1 MPAGVKDPPR
11 RDGVTG
17 RVSRPRRREP
27 VASVVPMEAQAPW
40 PGSRWR
46 PGPRPGTYVLLA
58 PTRIALSL
66 AALAVASVG
75 LNAAGVALF
84 DATPITATTAGAAA
98 SSAAAFNPVWL
109 PIIGVAV
116 SGTLGA
122 VVLTVRSIRR
132 SSLFATPYG
141 LWFWSLHSPVLLP
154 WDAIYDVT
162 VTRMRTG
169 RAERWVPVVT
179 DVGGTSFPVSAAR
192 SLTSSSPADTD
203 ARCSRIGTSIGSMA
217 AHMTGQE
224 PAVGHIASGRSTLP
238 GSEPSGHDA
247 GTEAELLAVPR
258 RGPQLRR
265 ELPDGALPIERAHGA
280 DHALWLAVTAPV
292 VVGILVGLGAGLG
305 GGVVRSGTD
314 AALLA
319 TLSAGVTIVLWLLAA
334 VVLMPTRLRLCVG
347 ADWLAWRFP
356 GQRSWRLVP
365 FDSITRLDLPAV
377 PPSRFGQPEDSDR
390 GRRRLRVWLRTEDGR
405 AMVLHLVNVAHGQST
420 GLGAVAGLYEQL
432 TDLATGALAHTATD
446 RLRSALERDDDPPQ
460 PGMRWGSS
468 AARGAGG
475 IVPES
480 PVSDAHDPE
489 SPVPDAHDPES
500 PVLDTTS
507 QRRKGGDPGPIPL
520 AHSLAR
526 QPWGGDPGPAP
537 A

>member
-1 MPAGVKDPPR
+1 M
-11 RDGVTG
+11 T
-17 RVSRPRRREP
+17 
-27 VASVVPMEAQAPW
+27 
-40 PGSRWR
+40 
-46 PGPRPGTYVLLA
+46 
-58 PTRIALSL
+58 
-66 AALAVASVG
+66 SVG

-84 DATPITATTAGAAA
+84 DATPITATTAGPAA
-98 SSAAAFNPVWL
+98 SSAAVFNPVWL

-116 SGTLGA
+116 MGTLGA

-141 LWFWSLHSPVLLP
+141 LWFWSLLSPVLLP
-154 WDAIYDVT
+154 WDAIYDVS

-179 DVGGTSFPVSAAR
+179 DVDGTSFPVSAAR
-192 SLTSSSPADTD
+192 SLTSSSPADAD
-203 ARCSRIGTSIGSMA
+203 ARCSRIGASIGSMA

-224 PAVGHIASGRSTLP
+224 PADGHIASGRSTSP

-247 GTEAELLAVPR
+247 GTGAELLAVPR
-258 RGPQLRR
+258 RACQLRR
-265 ELPDGALPIERAHGA
+265 ELPDGALPNGQAHGA

-305 GGVVRSGTD
+305 GGIVRSGTD

-319 TLSAGVTIVLWLLAA
+319 ALSAGVTIVLWLLAA
-334 VVLMPTRLRLCVG
+334 VVLMPTRRHLCVG

-377 PPSRFGQPEDSDR
+377 PPSRFGQLEDSDR
-390 GRRRLRVWLRTEDGR
+390 GRRRLRTWLRTEDGR
-405 AMVLHLVNVAHGQST
+405 TMVLHLADDAQAQQA
-420 GLGAVAGLYEQL
+420 GLGPVAGLHQRL
-432 TDLATGALAHTATD
+432 TDLATGPLAHTATH
-446 RLRSALERDDDPPQ
+446 RLRSTLERDDDPPQ

-480 PVSDAHDPE
+480 PV
-489 SPVPDAHDPES
+489 PDAHDPES
-500 PVLDTTS
+500 PALDSTS
-507 QRRKGGDPGPIPL
+507 
-520 AHSLAR
+520 
-526 QPWGGDPGPAP
+526 
-537 A
+537 